1 MPERVVVKHGTNT
14 TEFVYSG
21 FADFN
26 NPLAKIEALWP
37 GRIVESRNGKVS
49 AIRKRRSP
57 RSTSCTH
64 RSRCRPACRRPVR
77 SSDAISG
84 WRLTDGAGHSKE
96 RVRLMGKQSNH
107 WIAARGG
114 HRVASRFVA
123 RGIRAVRRR
132 RVAPDTKETP
142 GWRAASLT

>member
-37 GRIVESRNGKVS
+37 AGSLKAVTARSS

-64 RSRCRPACRRPVR
+64 RSRCRPAVQKAGPV
-77 SSDAISG
+77 
-84 WRLTDGAGHSKE
+84 K
-96 RVRLMGKQSNH
+96 
-107 WIAARGG
+107 
-114 HRVASRFVA
+114 
-123 RGIRAVRRR
+123 
-132 RVAPDTKETP
+132 
-142 GWRAASLT
+142 